1 MDEGKV
7 SIVQAA
13 AAAARDGIAVVP
25 VREDGSK
32 RPDLPAWAEYQT
44 RKPTREEL
52 RAWFGQYERTGLGW
66 ITGSVSAGLECI
78 DFDDHATFDEF
89 VALAEAIKSE
99 PVLRV
104 LSGYREQTPHGAH
117 LFFRSPSPEGN
128 TKLARSEG
136 GAPTIETRGEGGFV
150 VVAPSY
156 GAVHPTGDP
165 YTTLEPFVAGSIPVL
180 ATDERSEVFS
190 LARSLD
196 RGHREPV
203 SEALGGLQGIAGGT
217 RPGDLYNARASWS
230 QVLEPFG
237 WRLAHRRGDECY
249 WSRPGART
257 GGVDATTNYAG
268 SGLLYVFSTSA
279 VPFEPERGY
288 GMFSAYATLAHAGDY
303 RAAAI
308 DLAGQGYTDQVELA
322 PKLTGK
328 RSPAPEPALTAEPK
342 PASIRSADYKFT
354 HGWPTGHFVARYI
367 EYAAARTDAA
377 HEYHEAAALALL
389 AACTPNVRTYLDP
402 WPDGLNTSLYLI
414 MVGGTTSSRKST
426 SLAFARRLMAQVEP
440 AAVLAERM
448 TPEAMVE
455 QLAARSRQGSLL
467 VGDEFGEALETIL
480 KRDSYMSGIR
490 ELLLSLYGS
499 RRYKYTRRS
508 KRDKGGEVRADVDEI
523 IDPHLVVLT
532 ASTGAIFDAL
542 SRRDVQT
549 GLLPRF
555 GIIYPQ
561 SQPPR
566 RHIYDVAPNGDEH
579 EAWLIDYLRRLYLWA
594 ASNADQEIKARWE
607 QTALV
612 ALDEAGERIENDP
625 EEILQ
630 RLGPMAIKIAMLTSL
645 GEGVPA
651 VPLCVI
657 EYRDAQQGVSVMERF
672 EAAALR
678 FADEIGGV
686 SADQRRIEQAIDRA
700 RKMLR
705 EQGGSATRSTI
716 SRLLKVTARHLD
728 ELEATMTDRGIIR
741 VTQQAADGPGRPAKV
756 WTL

>member
-32 RPDLPAWAEYQT
+32 RPDLASWAEYQV
-44 RKPTREEL
+44 RKPTRDEL
-52 RAWFGQYERTGLGW
+52 RAWFGQYERIGLGW
-66 ITGSVSAGLECI
+66 ITGAVSGGLECI
-78 DFDDHATFDEF
+78 DFDDHATFAEF
-89 VALAEAIKSE
+89 VALAKALGSA
-99 PVLRV
+99 PALRV
-104 LSGYREQTPHGAH
+104 LAGYQERTPHGAH
-117 LFFRSPSPEGN
+117 LFLRSPAPEGN
-128 TKLARSEG
+128 IKLARSEA
-136 GAPTIETRGEGGFV
+136 GAATIETRGEGGFV

-156 GAVHPTGDP
+156 GSVHPTGEP
-165 YTTLEPFVAGSIPVL
+165 YTTLEPFAEGSIPIL
-180 ATDERSEVFS
+180 TTDERDEVFT

-196 RGHREPV
+196 RGHREAV
-203 SEALGGLQGIAGGT
+203 SEPTGGSQGIQAGT

-249 WSRPGART
+249 WTRPGART

-308 DLAGQGYTDQVELA
+308 DLAGQGYTDQVEPA

-328 RSPAPEPALTAEPK
+328 RPPAPAPAPTPEPK
-342 PASIRSADYKFT
+342 PTSIRSADYKFA
-354 HGWPTGHFVARYI
+354 HGWPKDHFVARYI
-367 EYAAARTDAA
+367 AYAAGRTDAA

-389 AACTPNVRTYLDP
+389 AACTPNVRTYLAP

-426 SLAFARRLMAQVEP
+426 SLAFARRLMSQVEP

-499 RRYKYTRRS
+499 RRYKYARRS

-566 RHIYDVAPNGDEH
+566 RHIYDVAPNGDED
-579 EAWLIDYLRRLYLWA
+579 EAWLVDYLRRLYLWA
-594 ASNADQEIKARWE
+594 ASNAEQEIKARWE
-607 QTALV
+607 QTALI

-630 RLGPMAIKIAMLTSL
+630 RLGPMAIKIAMLSSL

-657 EYRDAQQGVSVMERF
+657 EHRDAQQGVKVMERF
-672 EAAALR
+672 EAAAIL

-741 VTQQAADGPGRPAKV
+741 VTQQAAEGPGRPAKV
-756 WTL
+756 WSL